1 MGCGSSRINPGGD
14 TEAATPRPNPA
25 KSRNGLMPNGES
37 NYNKKANVDTNANIS
52 DQKPSKKIIYLT
64 SFGFCHFFKGSRMK
78 TDYLR
83 TLKITGVESKHGRT
97 FLWMLL
103 YTMQKCILIY
113 FFYYCPNMVWTYG
126 VTVFFCFFFFY
137 KKLI

>member
-52 DQKPSKKIIYLT
+52 DQKPGKKIIYLT
-64 SFGFCHFFKGSRMK
+64 SFGFFIS
-78 TDYLR
+78 LR
-83 TLKITGVESKHGRT
+83 VHVWRQTILE
-97 FLWMLL
+97 LL
-103 YTMQKCILIY
+103 R
-113 FFYYCPNMVWTYG
+113 
-126 VTVFFCFFFFY
+126 
-137 KKLI
+137 